1 MKLSLTL
8 DRSMNIMRSWGY
20 SRMTELQKTA
30 LSLCVYGG
38 GARELVVGDTSSGK
52 TLVPVVAFQ
61 AYREAH
67 SGGRLLYIL
76 PYRALATQKLA
87 ELESI
92 FPELDI
98 KVSTSEFCASDA
110 SISEGSCDIAI
121 IIYEKAALFQSR
133 SSGFL
138 RRYSHIIFDETG
150 IVESAER
157 GFKADYLLNHACRN
171 PNSNLYLLATP
182 YYDWDPY
189 ITCYGFQE
197 RRETSRPVSI
207 ETSAVLL
214 KTKPAEDAGGRKD
227 AYKQYREALE
237 QERLQEIA
245 GLCKKHLA
253 GGRKILIFANNR
265 AYVRELSHA
274 LNAALYGT
282 GWKQEFSITQG
293 RRKLFDKLDMSD
305 ADILSVFGQDEDI
318 IAYYHG
324 ITFHNASL
332 PEGIREK
339 IEDDF
344 LNENGTINIVCA
356 TETLAFGLNSNVDT
370 VIIARMEKKDG
381 GSVRLLTVNEY
392 RNYIGRSGRLG
403 SREKGY
409 GHAICAG
416 EQEYEHWASIN
427 ASPGNVE
434 QLHNSFEEDRLNAEN
449 MLMFLHFYDNGKT
462 LSTEQ
467 LVETIGTFPTTVDR
481 TVLRSVTESASA
493 ALEQR
498 GLIRSCFDEM
508 TLEDGCKI
516 TDLGRSILGYIIDK
530 QTYDTLAQRSG
541 YLFGESVPLFDFLYE
556 ICQCSE
562 VSVVSGSRIRQPAE
576 RHKQIMLFL
585 ERLLSEGNISPKLY
599 ARITSAKSL
608 SFFKAGNIGNG
619 RFKKSPQQEDWQF
632 LYGMLFLRAMY
643 SWTQSVDLSKIYHET
658 GVEYEQILHKSIKIK
673 YIIDAMLN
681 AFSSGV
687 SRDAY
692 TRMELI
698 GVSCYYGVR
707 PDVLAD
713 LMQRKIVSSTSEI
726 EPVDGRQLRMVSQVL
741 NSLPAASGGNLSAK
755 IQRCR
760 NIKKPYYMYLKEK
773 CNFRG

>member
-8 DRSMNIMRSWGY
+8 DWAADIMGSWGY
-20 SRMTELQKTA
+20 PHMTQLQKTA
-30 LSLCVYGG
+30 LHACAYGG
-38 GARELVVGDTSSGK
+38 GAREFIIGDTSSGK

-61 AYREAH
+61 AYQQEH

-76 PYRALATQKLA
+76 PYRALAAQKQA
-87 ELESI
+87 ELERI

-98 KVSTSEFCASDA
+98 KVSTSEFCVSDT

-121 IIYEKAALFQSR
+121 IIYEKAALFQAR
-133 SSGFL
+133 NNGFL
-138 RRYSHIIFDETG
+138 RRYSHIIFDEIG

-182 YYDWDPY
+182 YYDWSAY

-207 ETSAVLL
+207 ETNAVVL
-214 KTKPAEDAGGRKD
+214 KTKEAEDAGESKE
-227 AYKQYREALE
+227 AYSQYREDLE
-237 QERLQEIA
+237 RERLQEIA
-245 GLCKKHLA
+245 GLCKEHLA
-253 GGRKILIFANNR
+253 AGHKILIFANNR
-265 AYVRELSHA
+265 SYVRELSHT
-274 LNAALYGT
+274 LNAKLYGT

-293 RRKLFDKLDMSD
+293 RRKLFDQLDMSE
-305 ADILSVFGQDEDI
+305 ADILSVFGKDEDI

-324 ITFHNASL
+324 IAFHNAAL

-339 IEDDF
+339 IENDF
-344 LNENGTINIVCA
+344 LSENGSINIVCA

-370 VIIARMEKKDG
+370 VIIAKMEKMDG
-381 GSVRLLTVNEY
+381 GERRMLTINEY

-409 GHAICAG
+409 GYTICANK
-416 EQEYEHWASIN
+416 QEYEHWKSVDAS
-427 ASPGNVE
+427 SGHVE
-434 QLHNSFEEDRLNAEN
+434 QLRNSFDGDRLNAEN
-449 MLMFLHFYDNGKT
+449 MLMFLHFYDNQET
-462 LSTEQ
+462 LSTER

-481 TVLRSVTESASA
+481 AILRRVTESASA

-516 TDLGRSILGYIIDK
+516 TDLGRNILGYIIGK
-530 QTYDTLAQRSG
+530 QTYDKLAQRSG
-541 YLFGESVPLFDFLYE
+541 YLFSEDVPLCDFLYE
-556 ICQCSE
+556 ICECPE
-562 VSVVSGSRIRQPAE
+562 VSVVSGPRIFRPAE
-576 RHKQIMLFL
+576 RHKQIIS
-585 ERLLSEGNISPKLY
+585 LLGKLLNEGNISPKLY

-608 SFFKAGNIGNG
+608 SFFKAGNMVNG
-619 RFKKSPQQEDWQF
+619 RFKKNPQREDWQF
-632 LYGMLFLRAMY
+632 LYGILFLTAMY
-643 SWTQSVDLSKIYHET
+643 SWMQSVDLSKIYHDT
-658 GVEYEQILHKSIKIK
+658 GVEYERILHKSTKIK

-681 AFSSGV
+681 TFSAGV
-687 SRDAY
+687 SRNEY

-713 LMQRKIVSSTSEI
+713 MMERKIFSSTSEI
-726 EPVDGRQLRMVSQVL
+726 EPADGRQLRMVSQIL
-741 NSLPAASGGNLSAK
+741 NSRSSTSAGNLRAN

-760 NIKKPYYMYLKEK
+760 NIKTPYYLYLKEK
-773 CNFRG
+773 CNFRE